1 MTATMTMQPV
11 KSASLAEIGYDP
23 DTKTLRVCFRSG
35 DKYDYQNVSAEKHK
49 SLMKAESIGRHFLK
63 NIMPHHSWEKVK

>member
-1 MTATMTMQPV
+1 MATIDMQPV
-11 KSASLAEIGYDP
+11 KSSNLESVGYNA

-49 SLMKAESIGRHFLK
+49 SLMKAKSIGRHFLK